1 MTPVQVLISDKS
13 EHFQRDVIDA
23 LEAGC
28 KWLQPQITNTAS
40 REKSIKALVEIKAL
54 CRKNEAMLI
63 VEDDTELAQKAETDG
78 VYISNGNSEDA
89 KEARKF
95 LGEGYIIGFAAKD
108 CESIAAAKKAG
119 ADYVCIGPFGSG
131 NKAFSLED
139 LREIATQT
147 REKSLNL
154 PIVVFGEI
162 TTDDIAPLMQSGI
175 NGIALDAA
183 KCNDKG
189 IGETV
194 RHFLEIR
201 QANRHNHCA
210 GIPAFRVVGAFS

>member
-13 EHFQRDVIDA
+13 ENFQQDVIDA

-28 KWLQPQITNTAS
+28 KWIQVQMSNTAN

-95 LGEGYIIGFAAKD
+95 LGEGYIIGLAAKD
-108 CESIAAAKKAG
+108 CESIAAAKKVG

-139 LREIATQT
+139 LREITTQT

-162 TTDDIAPLMQSGI
+162 KTDDIAPLMQSEI

-183 KCNDKG
+183 KCNGKG

-194 RHFLEIR
+194 RLFLEI
-201 QANRHNHCA
+201 
-210 GIPAFRVVGAFS
+210 